1 MRIGGLCN
9 PTLNLIEERNVKRE
23 FSKRDDVKDV
33 KDFLR
38 KRDLP
43 SYTNALVSTPRP
55 FCLPVGDVWRVN
67 LKNLNINERIWLAE

>member
-1 MRIGGLCN
+1 M
-9 PTLNLIEERNVKRE
+9 
-23 FSKRDDVKDV
+23 KDV